1 MESFINV
8 SPPTSGANSRNG
20 SRAGSP
26 EVKNEVPK
34 DVKESSDTKE
44 PRDPGSGVPQ
54 AGSSSSP
61 ANGQNGQ
68 NGHSMLPQLAL
79 NNTAGEL
86 QTDNGPNGPD
96 SEPAS
101 ALKTIQQMDLVPA
114 VLEILDRVAS
124 GSLSAKDVY
133 NEAGPLRA
141 KLAKARGALAE
152 LDDTDKGIAD
162 LRRWSLDLES
172 RIARKRQLIRQF
184 QQVMG
189 AEAELEPPSQYEGLM
204 DIDTETS

>member
-8 SPPTSGANSRNG
+8 SPPTSRANSRG
-20 SRAGSP
+20 ASRAGSP
-26 EVKNEVPK
+26 EVKPEVPK
-34 DVKESSDTKE
+34 DANES
-44 PRDPGSGVPQ
+44 RDPKDAGSVPAQ
-54 AGSSSSP
+54 PGSSSSP
-61 ANGQNGQ
+61 PQ
-68 NGHSMLPQLAL
+68 NGHTGVPQLAL
-79 NNTAGEL
+79 NSAVGEL
-86 QTDNGPNGPD
+86 QTDNG
-96 SEPAS
+96 PAS

-141 KLAKARGALAE
+141 KLAKARAALSE
-152 LDDTDKGIAD
+152 LDDTDKGIVD

-189 AEAELEPPSQYEGLM
+189 AEADLEPPSQYEGLM
-204 DIDTETS
+204 DIDTDN